1 MKERTIIVTLTT
13 DTEEDLAFIRRDI
26 ETELNCACCSFDVV
40 DVREAESALA
50 EQNTQPHFRQ

>member
-13 DTEEDLAFIRRDI
+13 DTGEDLAFIRRDI

-40 DVREAESALA
+40 DVREVEIVVF
-50 EQNTQPHFRQ
+50 EKERIG